1 MDLVRGL
8 RELWRRRG
16 VVAGVAVLAVIVGVL
31 TTYSVTLPTTIE
43 TRQHQ
48 VALASASALLDTP
61 SSQVVDL
68 GGRSSAEGSTLPG
81 RAALLA
87 SLLTTSPLKDDIAKR
102 AGIDPRTLL
111 ASTPGLGAGAPGGAV
126 KAPVAT
132 GTTVRA
138 GDSKASILTLQTDAS
153 LPIIVVNAESRDVDV
168 ANRLA
173 DGTIAVLQQHLADLA
188 GNQNVPAK
196 RQVTVKPLG
205 PARVDVVTR
214 GAGPLLGIVVGL
226 FVFLLLCGAILLVS
240 TMAREWRRAAAL
252 EHGASE
258 PDQPSELDEWSAWDR
273 DEPGQQG
280 AVVELYDGELRRGG
294 PASRRG

>member
-138 GDSKASILTLQTDAS
+138 GDS
-153 LPIIVVNAESRDVDV
+153 
-168 ANRLA
+168 
-173 DGTIAVLQQHLADLA
+173 
-188 GNQNVPAK
+188 
-196 RQVTVKPLG
+196 
-205 PARVDVVTR
+205 
-214 GAGPLLGIVVGL
+214 
-226 FVFLLLCGAILLVS
+226 
-240 TMAREWRRAAAL
+240 
-252 EHGASE
+252 
-258 PDQPSELDEWSAWDR
+258 
-273 DEPGQQG
+273 
-280 AVVELYDGELRRGG
+280 
-294 PASRRG
+294 